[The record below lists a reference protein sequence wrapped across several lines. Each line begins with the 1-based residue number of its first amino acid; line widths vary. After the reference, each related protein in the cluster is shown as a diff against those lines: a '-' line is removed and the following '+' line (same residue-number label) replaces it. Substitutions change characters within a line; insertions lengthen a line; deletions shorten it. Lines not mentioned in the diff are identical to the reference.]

1 MDRDEA
7 IAILDAHLVTLR
19 RRAYAE
25 LVPMMGDVHVAEVY
39 GPSGAKYQIE
49 VEVVWDSPRERADI
63 RVVGAIDDG
72 RLPSSMT
79 PVTRHFIVSPD
90 ERGSGAG

>member
-1 MDRDEA
+1 
-7 IAILDAHLVTLR
+7 
-19 RRAYAE
+19 
-25 LVPMMGDVHVAEVY
+25 MMGDVHVAEVY
-39 GPSGAKYQIE
+39 GPSGAEYQIE

-63 RVVGAIDDG
+63 RVMGAIDDG

-79 PVTRHFIVSPD
+79 PVTRDFIVSPD